1 MSRTLNR
8 RGWSCAE
15 RLSLRCVSAAAAALA
30 VVLPVSA
37 QEQQA
42 RPNLVVRHRPAPITT
57 LPVPGALVPI
67 TVELLNS
74 KDIEAKIRLVGARDG
89 RFIDIAFP
97 MGALNRQD
105 QAEFTVQ
112 VPAPLAAMTYQF
124 IVHQP
129 DGSLSASA
137 RYVLKRPC
145 IQNFKVDISPNDP
158 NARVKQELATLIAKS
173 KSLERET
180 TNLEAS
186 LKLLEDLS
194 TSLKKQEGGR

>member
-1 MSRTLNR
+1 MSLNLHR
-8 RGWSCAE
+8 RGWS
-15 RLSLRCVSAAAAALA
+15 RFVGLSLACVSVAI
-30 VVLPVSA
+30 VSA
-37 QEQQA
+37 LPASAQDQPAA
-42 RPNLVVRHRPAPITT
+42 RPTLSVRHRPAPITAV
-57 LPVPGALVPI
+57 PIPGALMPI
-67 TVELLNS
+67 TVELFNS

-89 RFIDIAFP
+89 RFLDIAFP
-97 MGALNRQD
+97 MGMLNKQD
-105 QAEFTVQ
+105 NAEFTVQ

-129 DGSLSASA
+129 DGSLTASA
-137 RYVLKRPC
+137 RYMLKRPC
-145 IQNFKVDISPNDP
+145 IQNFKVEIAPDDP

-194 TSLKKQEGGR
+194 ANLKK